1 MTERANA
8 TLQGFAALA
17 IYLALAAF
25 LFARPSAP
33 QFASSYLGRGADQCF
48 FIWCLVWWPYAF
60 AHHLNPFVA
69 KLVFAP
75 SGVNLTWTTPV
86 PLISWL
92 ALPLTSTLGPVA
104 AYNLLCVI
112 CPALSAWTT
121 FLLCRYLTRDFWP
134 SLMGGSLFGF
144 SAYVLGHVLGGH
156 LDCFAV
162 FVLPLIVYLVLAQIE
177 GRIERRAFALFF
189 LVLLVAQFLIAAEF
203 VATMTIIGA
212 AALAFAWMFG
222 QNDLRRRT
230 EALVAPIS
238 LAYLGTAVVVSPWLY
253 YMFADFRHTPLRSSN
268 EHSADLLS
276 LVIPTQTIELG
287 DMSDVFRNLS
297 SRFTSN
303 IFENGSYVGVPL
315 LIIAVWFAVSRW
327 RTVAGKVLTLMLAIT
342 IVMGMGP
349 RLHVAGIETVVLPW
363 RLMKHLPLLNQALPI
378 RISLYT
384 SLILAIEAA
393 MWFSTVRL
401 VPLARLIVAALVLA
415 SLLPNPSTHF
425 WGRELKSMV
434 APPFFSHGLY
444 RRYLAKDETVMV
456 PPYNWGAGSDGM
468 LWQAETGMYFR
479 LATGYLPFAPEG
491 FYDWPI
497 VTSSLQRVALTDGA
511 DQWMAF
517 AGAHDVNAVVVSDGP
532 QSLPLKQMLAAL
544 KVSPLKVGGVLLYQ
558 VRPETLAPYANLTSV
573 DMEARE
579 NDTRFSELLIAA
591 HKYLADGS
599 DPAQLTLRVAVQ
611 RGLLAGEWST
621 PQIQKTNY
629 TVWLNTEQSGRIAV
643 GLKGRYANLRPLLE
657 RYGVFAQQVYFPH
670 HHRLGSLPPRG
681 LRDHRLRRLVMVFDS
696 DGIARAASLAMT
708 ARPSSHSGFVSP
720 SQAGKA
726 DPTGHCMRLED
737 RIPRVKNSLRIE
749 PNSGS

>member
-17 IYLALAAF
+17 LYLALAAF

-33 QFASSYLGRGADQCF
+33 QFASSYLGWGVDQCF
-48 FIWCLVWWPYAF
+48 FIWCLTWWPYAF

-75 SGVNLTWTTPV
+75 SGLNLTWTTPV
-86 PLISWL
+86 PLMSWV

-112 CPALSAWTT
+112 CPALGAWSA
-121 FLLCRYLTRDFWP
+121 FLLCRYLTRDFW
-134 SLMGGSLFGF
+134 SAVMGGYLFGF
-144 SAYVLGHVLGGH
+144 SAYVLGHILGGH

-162 FVLPLIVYLVLAQIE
+162 FLVPLIIYLVLAQIE
-177 GRIERRAFALFF
+177 GRIERRTFALFF
-189 LVLLVAQFLIAAEF
+189 FALLVAQFLIATEV
-203 VATMTIIGA
+203 VATTTILGA
-212 AALAFAWMFG
+212 AALAVAWMSG
-222 QNDLRRRT
+222 QSDLRRRIQ
-230 EALVAPIS
+230 AVAAPIS
-238 LAYLGTAVVVSPWLY
+238 LAYLATAVAVSPWLY
-253 YMFADFRHTPLRSSN
+253 YMSVDFRHKPLRSSN

-315 LIIAVWFAVSRW
+315 LIIAVWFAVARW

-349 RLHVAGIETVVLPW
+349 WLHVAGIETIVLPW
-363 RLMKHLPLLNQALPI
+363 RLMKYLPLLNQALPI

-384 SLILAIEAA
+384 SLILAIMAA
-393 MWFSTVRL
+393 IWFSTERL
-401 VPLARLIVAALVLA
+401 VPLARLVVAALVLA
-415 SLLPNPSTHF
+415 SLMPNPSAHF

-444 RRYLAKDETVMV
+444 RHYLVKGETVMV

-497 VTSSLQRVALTDGA
+497 VTSSLQSVALADVA

-517 AGAHDVNAVVVSDGP
+517 VGAHEVNAVVLADGP

-579 NDTRFSELLIAA
+579 NDMRFSELLIAA
-591 HKYLADGS
+591 HKYLADGG
-599 DPAQLTLRVAVQ
+599 DPAHLNLGAVVQ
-611 RGLLAGEWST
+611 RGLLAGEWLA
-621 PQIQKTNY
+621 PHIQKTSY
-629 TVWLNTEQSGRIAV
+629 TVWLNTEQGGRIDV
-643 GLKGRYANLRPLLE
+643 GLTGHYEALRPLIE
-657 RYGVFAQQVYFPH
+657 RYGFLAQQVYFPH
-670 HHRLGSLPPRG
+670 HRRRGCLPRRG
-681 LRDHRLRRLVMVFDS
+681 LLDHRLRRLVMVFDRN
-696 DGIARAASLAMT
+696 GISRAAFLAMT
-708 ARPSSHSGFVSP
+708 ARRG
-720 SQAGKA
+720 
-726 DPTGHCMRLED
+726 
-737 RIPRVKNSLRIE
+737 
-749 PNSGS
+749 SGSDGTFSKDRANVIRSAPPTLDARLPVAGAGGP

>member
-17 IYLALAAF
+17 LYLALAAF

-33 QFASSYLGRGADQCF
+33 QFASSYLGWGVDQCF
-48 FIWCLVWWPYAF
+48 FIWCLTWWPYAF

-75 SGVNLTWTTPV
+75 SGLNLTWTTPV
-86 PLISWL
+86 PLMSWV

-112 CPALSAWTT
+112 CPALGAWSA
-121 FLLCRYLTRDFWP
+121 FLLCRYLTRDFW
-134 SLMGGSLFGF
+134 SAVMGGYLFGF
-144 SAYVLGHVLGGH
+144 SAYVLGHILGGH

-162 FVLPLIVYLVLAQIE
+162 FLVPLIIYLVLAQIE
-177 GRIERRAFALFF
+177 GRIERRTFALFF
-189 LVLLVAQFLIAAEF
+189 FALLVAQFLIATEV
-203 VATMTIIGA
+203 VATTTILGA
-212 AALAFAWMFG
+212 AALAVAWMSG
-222 QNDLRRRT
+222 QSDLRRWIQ
-230 EALVAPIS
+230 AVAAPIS
-238 LAYLGTAVVVSPWLY
+238 LAYLATAVAVSPWLY
-253 YMFADFRHTPLRSSN
+253 YMSVDFRHKPLRSSN

-315 LIIAVWFAVSRW
+315 LIIAVWFAVARW

-349 RLHVAGIETVVLPW
+349 WLHVAGIETIVLPW
-363 RLMKHLPLLNQALPI
+363 RLMKYLPLLNQALPI
-378 RISLYT
+378 RLSLYT
-384 SLILAIEAA
+384 SLILAIMAA
-393 MWFSTVRL
+393 IWFSTERL
-401 VPLARLIVAALVLA
+401 VPLARLVVAALVLA
-415 SLLPNPSTHF
+415 SLMPNPSAHF

-444 RRYLAKDETVMV
+444 RHYLVKGETVMV

-497 VTSSLQRVALTDGA
+497 VTSSLQSVALADVA

-517 AGAHDVNAVVVSDGP
+517 VGAHEVNAVVLADGP

-579 NDTRFSELLIAA
+579 NDMRFSELLIAA
-591 HKYLADGS
+591 HKYLADGG
-599 DPAQLTLRVAVQ
+599 DPAHLNLGAVVQ
-611 RGLLAGEWST
+611 RGLLAGEWLA
-621 PQIQKTNY
+621 PHIQKTSY
-629 TVWLNTEQSGRIAV
+629 TVWLNTEQGGRIDV
-643 GLKGRYANLRPLLE
+643 GLTGHYEALRPLIE
-657 RYGVFAQQVYFPH
+657 RYGFLAQQVYFPH
-670 HHRLGSLPPRG
+670 HRRRGCLPRRG
-681 LRDHRLRRLVMVFDS
+681 LLDHRLRRLVMVFDRN
-696 DGIARAASLAMT
+696 GISRAAFLAMT
-708 ARPSSHSGFVSP
+708 ARRG
-720 SQAGKA
+720 
-726 DPTGHCMRLED
+726 
-737 RIPRVKNSLRIE
+737 
-749 PNSGS
+749 SGSDGTFSKDRANVIRSAPPTLDARLPVAGAGGP

>member
-17 IYLALAAF
+17 LYLALAAF

-33 QFASSYLGRGADQCF
+33 QFASSYLGWGADQCF
-48 FIWCLVWWPYAF
+48 FIWCLTWWPYAF

-75 SGVNLTWTTPV
+75 SGLNLTWTTPV
-86 PLISWL
+86 PLMSWV

-112 CPALSAWTT
+112 CPALGAWSA
-121 FLLCRYLTRDFWP
+121 FLLCRYLTRDFW
-134 SLMGGSLFGF
+134 SAVMGGYLFGF
-144 SAYVLGHVLGGH
+144 SAYVLGHILGGH

-162 FVLPLIVYLVLAQIE
+162 FLVPLIIYLVLAQIE
-177 GRIERRAFALFF
+177 GRIERRTFALFF
-189 LVLLVAQFLIAAEF
+189 FALLVAQFLIATEV
-203 VATMTIIGA
+203 VATTTILGA
-212 AALAFAWMFG
+212 AALAVAWMSG
-222 QNDLRRRT
+222 QSDLRRRIQ
-230 EALVAPIS
+230 AVAAPIS
-238 LAYLGTAVVVSPWLY
+238 LAYLATAVAVSPWLY
-253 YMFADFRHTPLRSSN
+253 YMSVDFRHKPLRSSN

-315 LIIAVWFAVSRW
+315 LIIAVWFAVARW

-349 RLHVAGIETVVLPW
+349 WLHVAGIETIVLPW
-363 RLMKHLPLLNQALPI
+363 RLMKYLPLLNQALPI

-384 SLILAIEAA
+384 SLILAIMAA
-393 MWFSTVRL
+393 IWFSTERL
-401 VPLARLIVAALVLA
+401 VPLARLVVAALVLA
-415 SLLPNPSTHF
+415 SLMPNPSAHF

-444 RRYLAKDETVMV
+444 RHYLVKGETVMV

-497 VTSSLQRVALTDGA
+497 VTSSLQSVALADVA

-517 AGAHDVNAVVVSDGP
+517 VGAHEVNAVVLADGP

-579 NDTRFSELLIAA
+579 NDMRFSELLIAA
-591 HKYLADGS
+591 HKYLADGG
-599 DPAQLTLRVAVQ
+599 DPAHLNLGAVVQ
-611 RGLLAGEWST
+611 RGLLAGEWLA
-621 PQIQKTNY
+621 PHIQKTSY
-629 TVWLNTEQSGRIAV
+629 TVWLNTEQGGLIDV
-643 GLKGRYANLRPLLE
+643 GLTGHYEALRPLIE
-657 RYGVFAQQVYFPH
+657 RYGFLAQQVYFPH
-670 HHRLGSLPPRG
+670 HRRRGCLPRRG
-681 LRDHRLRRLVMVFDS
+681 LLDHRLRRLVMVFDRN
-696 DGIARAASLAMT
+696 GISRAAFLAMT
-708 ARPSSHSGFVSP
+708 ARRG
-720 SQAGKA
+720 
-726 DPTGHCMRLED
+726 
-737 RIPRVKNSLRIE
+737 
-749 PNSGS
+749 SGSDGTFSKDRANVIRSAPHT

>member
-17 IYLALAAF
+17 LYLALAAF

-33 QFASSYLGRGADQCF
+33 QFASSYLGWGADQCF
-48 FIWCLVWWPYAF
+48 FIWCLTWWPYAF

-75 SGVNLTWTTPV
+75 SGLNLTWTTPV
-86 PLISWL
+86 PLMSWV

-112 CPALSAWTT
+112 CPALGAWSA
-121 FLLCRYLTRDFWP
+121 FLLCRYLTRDFW
-134 SLMGGSLFGF
+134 SAVMGGYLFGF
-144 SAYVLGHVLGGH
+144 SAYVLGHILGGH

-162 FVLPLIVYLVLAQIE
+162 FLVPLIIYLVLAQIE
-177 GRIERRAFALFF
+177 GRIERRTFALFF
-189 LVLLVAQFLIAAEF
+189 FALLVAQFLIATEV
-203 VATMTIIGA
+203 VATTTILGA
-212 AALAFAWMFG
+212 AALAVAWMSG
-222 QNDLRRRT
+222 QSDLRRRIQ
-230 EALVAPIS
+230 AVAVPIS
-238 LAYLGTAVVVSPWLY
+238 LAYLATAVVVSPWLY
-253 YMFADFRHTPLRSSN
+253 YMFVDFRHKPLRSSN

-315 LIIAVWFAVSRW
+315 LIIAVWFAVARW

-349 RLHVAGIETVVLPW
+349 WLHVAGIETIVLPW
-363 RLMKHLPLLNQALPI
+363 RLMKYLPLLNQALPI
-378 RISLYT
+378 RISMYT
-384 SLILAIEAA
+384 SLILAIMAA
-393 MWFSTVRL
+393 IWFSTERL
-401 VPLARLIVAALVLA
+401 VPLARLVVAALVLA
-415 SLLPNPSTHF
+415 SLMPNPSAHF

-444 RRYLAKDETVMV
+444 RHYLVKGETVMV

-497 VTSSLQRVALTDGA
+497 VTSSLQSVALADVA

-517 AGAHDVNAVVVSDGP
+517 VGAHEVNAVVLADGP

-579 NDTRFSELLIAA
+579 NDMRFSELLIAA
-591 HKYLADGS
+591 HKYLADGG
-599 DPAQLTLRVAVQ
+599 DPAHLNLGAVVQ
-611 RGLLAGEWST
+611 RGLLAGEWLA
-621 PQIQKTNY
+621 PHIQKTSY
-629 TVWLNTEQSGRIAV
+629 TVWLNTEQGGLIDV
-643 GLKGRYANLRPLLE
+643 GLTGHYEALRPLIE
-657 RYGVFAQQVYFPH
+657 RYGFLAQQVYFPH
-670 HHRLGSLPPRG
+670 HRRRGCLPRRG
-681 LRDHRLRRLVMVFDS
+681 LLDHRLRRLVMVFDRN
-696 DGIARAASLAMT
+696 GISRAAFLAMT
-708 ARPSSHSGFVSP
+708 ARRG
-720 SQAGKA
+720 
-726 DPTGHCMRLED
+726 
-737 RIPRVKNSLRIE
+737 
-749 PNSGS
+749 SGSDGTFSKDRANVIRSAPHT